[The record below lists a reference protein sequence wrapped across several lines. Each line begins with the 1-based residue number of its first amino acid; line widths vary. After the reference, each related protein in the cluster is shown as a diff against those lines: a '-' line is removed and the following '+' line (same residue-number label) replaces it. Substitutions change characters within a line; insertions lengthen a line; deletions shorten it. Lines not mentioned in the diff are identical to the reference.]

1 MTITQLKTTDIMH
14 NISIRYKTINKY
26 QNFALSNCKIYY
38 YRMVVV
44 MVIMMVMVMMM
55 VILMVLLSAQVEI
68 LSGLPYMVIF
78 Y

>member
-44 MVIMMVMVMMM
+44 MVMMM

-68 LSGLPYMVIF
+68 FSGLPYMVIF